1 MFYRQDESEA
11 HPLHPSQSNSP
22 PLWRERV
29 QWPLE
34 WADLATRGVSACSS
48 SSLSRFRHDK
58 SSTPWFE
65 GGKQSCTHQFR
76 CAKRARERQCGCA
89 SKRSVWPQLNDATTT
104 VGHDHPMQIPAHP
117 AFQRIWCLVLELL
130 GVHLLPSGLIMPSV
144 RGFTKIPE
152 VCPTSSGRW
161 LNNSS

>member
-1 MFYRQDESEA
+1 MPTMFYRQDESEA

-22 PLWRERV
+22 PQWRERV

-48 SSLSRFRHDK
+48 SSFSRFRHDK

-65 GGKQSCTHQFR
+65 GGKESCTHQMCIKSEGETVWFVYQR
-76 CAKRARERQCGCA
+76 DPCGL
-89 SKRSVWPQLNDATTT
+89 SFNDTMTTA
-104 VGHDHPMQIPAHP
+104 GHDHPMQIPAHP
-117 AFQRIWCLVLELL
+117 AFQRSLCLVLELL

-144 RGFTKIPE
+144 RGFTKTPE
-152 VCPTSSGRW
+152 GVSNQQRKMAE
-161 LNNSS
+161 